1 MNWPTQ
7 LYEDD
12 ELKAIKRERG
22 WVVRGEQRRVVQPF
36 FFKDGVLH
44 TYWPDGRREI
54 EINGQDLLGFYDTKE
69 AALNMIAMLEAARP
83 ESARAAVRQRQIL
96 RQQRRYLSRTT

>member
-83 ESARAAVRQRQIL
+83 ESARAEMAKRRQLKAAKL
-96 RQQRRYLSRTT
+96 RLARKK